1 MGDITVS
8 IIVFLTFFI
17 SAGYIVKEAIKRKQQ
32 KSNKDILEAHW
43 DIRGAIVN
51 WTIAIIMTIGF
62 IVAHYLKV
70 FSNSS
75 TIAYLYLCLI
85 GMAFEVLAFILAFN
99 KITINKKT
107 GRIKVCS
114 ITHFAQFS
122 VNEVT
127 SIKHTAETWQVFSNN
142 KKMFTIRNRYHN
154 YPNEFYNYLSEES
167 ACNIIEARKTI
178 DRDVE

>member
-1 MGDITVS
+1 
-8 IIVFLTFFI
+8 
-17 SAGYIVKEAIKRKQQ
+17 
-32 KSNKDILEAHW
+32 
-43 DIRGAIVN
+43 
-51 WTIAIIMTIGF
+51 MTIGF
-62 IVAHYLKV
+62 TVAHYLKV

-75 TIAYLYLCLI
+75 TIVYLCLCLI

-154 YPNEFYNYLSEES
+154 YPNEFYIYIRKVSN
-167 ACNIIEARKTI
+167 CNVIVPKGYTNRPI
-178 DRDVE
+178 D

>member
-51 WTIAIIMTIGF
+51 WTIGIIITIGF
-62 IVAHYLKV
+62 TVAHYLEV

-75 TIAYLYLCLI
+75 TIVYLCLCLI

-154 YPNEFYNYLSEES
+154 YPNEFYIYIRKVSN
-167 ACNIIEARKTI
+167 CNVIVPKGYTNRPI
-178 DRDVE
+178 D